1 MNTYIVAKGMLKH
14 KDGFVMK
21 PVQNNQRGKTEIDF
35 YEEIFQSSHPV
46 ISKLQ
51 KFVPVFFGLHQFV
64 TDLSGINYFSY

>member
-1 MNTYIVAKGMLKH
+1 MLKH

-21 PVQNNQRGKTEIDF
+21 PVQSNQRGKTEIDF

-51 KFVPVFFGLHQFV
+51 KLVPDFFGLHQFV
-64 TDLSGINYFSY
+64 TDISGKIS